1 MPDDE
6 LFKLA
11 EFGSL
16 RKNRV
21 ARVHRVLRSE
31 KSWSFAHDFSEQC
44 LQTRTVRDVLTDLLV
59 YGKFE
64 DSMRGAMAEE
74 VQHFFADILRR
85 DSGIPRLIDAD
96 FTYLNETLARHYGI
110 ENVSGENF
118 CRVCVDRR
126 TTGRSFDFRGRVDG
140 NLFPGLHLS
149 RSARQVGAGDH
160 AGRVSP
166 TQCQRGSNSRE

>member
-64 DSMRGAMAEE
+64 DSLRGAMAEE

-118 CRVCVDRR
+118 CRVCVDR
-126 TTGRSFDFRGRVDG
+126 SEPPNECDG
-140 NLFPGLHLS
+140 HGKRRRELFQPDSGDRPERLPEAEQHS
-149 RSARQVGAGDH
+149 R
-160 AGRVSP
+160 
-166 TQCQRGSNSRE
+166 CLF